1 MDDIIL
7 QFEKLISLN
16 KDTNDFIDPIGDF
29 NYTNAINMDEIVN
42 EERLESQD
50 RVIIEINNKF
60 KVNKEITEIKNNYSK
75 LKYFR
80 NLSLQLDFYFF
91 EKYFMYPFL
100 ELMKKLDEVNK
111 YYIDNI
117 IISSELYI
125 KNDIINLI
133 YNNINNSL
141 QTEDPSIKLDAII
154 IAYKNILILF
164 EEENKGE
171 IIDPSHERLIITKR
185 RKKI

>member
-1 MDDIIL
+1 
-7 QFEKLISLN
+7 
-16 KDTNDFIDPIGDF
+16 
-29 NYTNAINMDEIVN
+29 
-42 EERLESQD
+42 
-50 RVIIEINNKF
+50 
-60 KVNKEITEIKNNYSK
+60 
-75 LKYFR
+75 
-80 NLSLQLDFYFF
+80 
-91 EKYFMYPFL
+91 
-100 ELMKKLDEVNK
+100 MKKLDEVNK